1 MQGRGKLKLAI
12 LISGRGSNML
22 AIAHACREGRIGA
35 EVALVIADR
44 ADAAGIRAAH
54 ELGIPTTLVLPPAP
68 GRSADQQVRREQRDR
83 FEAALSQAIDA
94 SGAQLVLLAGFMR
107 ILSPAFVHRYRGR
120 LLNIHPSLLPKF
132 KGLDTHRRALE
143 AGEREHGAT
152 VHFVT
157 EELDG
162 GPIIAQARVAVQAD
176 DGEQELAARVLRE
189 EHRIY
194 PMVVGMIAAGRLQ
207 LLDGA
212 IELDG
217 APLRGPLAEEPPRA
231 PR

>member
-1 MQGRGKLKLAI
+1 M
-12 LISGRGSNML
+12 
-22 AIAHACREGRIGA
+22 
-35 EVALVIADR
+35 
-44 ADAAGIRAAH
+44 
-54 ELGIPTTLVLPPAP
+54 
-68 GRSADQQVRREQRDR
+68 RREQRDR

-162 GPIIAQARVAVQAD
+162 GPVIAQARVAVQAD
-176 DGEQELAARVLRE
+176 DGEQELAARVIRE

-217 APLRGPLAEEPPRA
+217 APLRGPLAEEPPHA